1 MEKLICLYGPDGSG
15 KTSIADLAAS
25 VIMKK
30 VKGKVKK
37 SWVRGSHLYVSLL
50 ARLLS
55 HTSLFRG
62 EDNPYYK
69 ISIPPK
75 LRKIWLVLEYTS
87 FIIVFIGRIIIPRLL
102 GFIVIAERSIVDFMV
117 WILLTLKDPRLLN
130 TICMKSIISLAL
142 KYKCIYVTADPHILV
157 SRRADEL
164 NLYKAIYQKIIY
176 DYFADLL
183 GSPEVDTG
191 RHDITTTV
199 DHVLNY
205 FLSSE

>member
-15 KTSIADLAAS
+15 KTSIADLAANA
-25 VIMKK
+25 IMKK
-30 VKGKVKK
+30 VKRKIKK

-50 ARLLS
+50 ARFLS
-55 HTSLFRG
+55 RTYLFTG

-69 ISIPPK
+69 IKIPPK
-75 LRKIWLVLEYTS
+75 LRKLWLVLEYTS

-102 GFIVIAERSIVDFMV
+102 GFIVIAERSIVDFIV
-117 WILLTLKDPRLLN
+117 WILLTLRDPRLLN
-130 TICMKSIISLAL
+130 TIYMKSIISLAL
-142 KYKCIYVTADPHILV
+142 KYKCIYVTADPRILV

-176 DYFADLL
+176 DYFAGLL
-183 GSPEVDTG
+183 GSPKVDTG
-191 RHDITTTV
+191 RYDITTTV

-205 FLSSE
+205 FLNSE